1 MSSFENLIALAQSL
15 RPPQTWDQRSLEWC
29 DEGHILGLA
38 RQPGGAYEVFISG
51 PALTAHRPGVRR
63 HLRFDSWATAGHGQF
78 SANRIVLP
86 NEEHYAAVAA
96 FLAEEL
102 LRFGILEDPQEA
114 FTRAEPVIEMAL
126 RRTAAEEEVLLGLLG
141 ELRFLD
147 ALLRAASTPS
157 ARARALSSWRGF
169 ERSAR
174 DFEVDPDIVVEV
186 KVTRGPTSTHHINNV
201 SQVDPR
207 RTTDGSPTERLFL
220 LSVGVTVLEDASTP
234 DVPAVSIASLADS
247 ILALLS
253 GDPDGRPSEIHE
265 LFLTRLK
272 TYGPKQGQH
281 YDHKTMRDW
290 AVYSEP
296 WAITFERAYD
306 MTSPVMHVLRRADL
320 DARAFVPADSV
331 DFVVAL
337 PPTLEEGGNPET
349 DLLQFAY
356 EVLHRGR
363 DDS

>member
-38 RQPGGAYEVFISG
+38 RQPGGAYEVFVSG

-63 HLRFDSWATAGHGQF
+63 HVRFDSWATAGHGQF

-102 LRFGILEDPQEA
+102 LRFGILQNPQEA

-141 ELRFLD
+141 ELRFLE
-147 ALLRAASTPS
+147 ALLKAASTPS
-157 ARARALSSWRGF
+157 ARAKALSSWRGF

-174 DFEVDPDIVVEV
+174 DFEVDPNIVVEV

-207 RTTDGSPTERLFL
+207 RTTDGSPTERLYL
-220 LSVGVTVLEDASTP
+220 LSIGVTELDESPTP
-234 DVPAVSIASLADS
+234 EMPAVSVASLTDS
-247 ILALLS
+247 ILGLLAGS
-253 GDPDGRPSEIHE
+253 PDASPGEVDE
-265 LFLTRLK
+265 LFLNRLRN
-272 TYGPKQGQH
+272 YGPKQGQH
-281 YDHKTMRDW
+281 YDHRTMRDW

-306 MTSPVMHVLRRADL
+306 MSSPHMDVLRRTDL
-320 DARAFVPADSV
+320 EARTFVAADSV
-331 DFVVAL
+331 NFVAAF
-337 PPTLEEGGNPET
+337 PPTVGEPGNPET
-349 DLLQFAY
+349 DVQRFARA
-356 EVLHRGR
+356 VLK
-363 DDS
+363 